1 VYNINRQEAAD
12 ILGISTRSIDRY
24 IKSWKIRA
32 KKDWKIVFVNSDDI
46 KNLNSGNRVKQ
57 KIIISDNTN
66 IPEEF
71 VINWVKQA
79 RENMNTWI
87 VKKAE
92 YEKILSTFEKMYS
105 GFREEIKEKDS
116 RIQEMA
122 VKLWR
127 AEEQKDNSVDLI
139 EYKKVQFLSEEAK
152 NELSKK
158 LDKEKDEKQRTIS
171 ELKYE
176 KTTNKL
182 LIMFIVILFIISG
195 VIFFVNI

>member
-1 VYNINRQEAAD
+1 MYNINRQEAAE

-46 KNLNSGNRVKQ
+46 KNLSSNTSVKQ
-57 KIIISDNTN
+57 KIIVSNV
-66 IPEEF
+66 EF
-71 VINWVKQA
+71 LDEDITDSVKQA
-79 RENMNTWI
+79 KGNINTWI

-92 YEKILSTFEKMYS
+92 YEKILSTFETMYS
-105 GFREEIKEKDS
+105 GFREEIKEKDAK
-116 RIQEMA
+116 IQELA
-122 VKLWR
+122 IRLWR
-127 AEEQKDNSVDLI
+127 AEEQKDKSVDLI

-158 LDKEKDEKQRTIS
+158 LDKEKFEKQKTIN
-171 ELKYE
+171 ELNYE

-182 LIMFIVILFIISG
+182 LIMFIVILFIISWI
-195 VIFFVNI
+195 IFFMNI

>member
-1 VYNINRQEAAD
+1 VYNINRQEAAE

-46 KNLNSGNRVKQ
+46 KNLSSNTSVKQ
-57 KIIISDNTN
+57 KIIVSNV
-66 IPEEF
+66 EF
-71 VINWVKQA
+71 LDEDITDSVKQA
-79 RENMNTWI
+79 KGNINTWI

-92 YEKILSTFEKMYS
+92 YEKILSTFETMYS
-105 GFREEIKEKDS
+105 GFREEIKEKDAK
-116 RIQEMA
+116 IQELA
-122 VKLWR
+122 IRLWR
-127 AEEQKDNSVDLI
+127 AEEQKDKSVDLI

-158 LDKEKDEKQRTIS
+158 LDKEKFEKQKTIN
-171 ELKYE
+171 ELNYE

-182 LIMFIVILFIISG
+182 LIMFIVILFIISWI
-195 VIFFVNI
+195 IFFMNI

>member
-1 VYNINRQEAAD
+1 MYNINRQEAAD

-24 IKSWKIRA
+24 IKSWKVRA

-46 KNLNSGNRVKQ
+46 KNLNSGVSVKQ
-57 KIIISDNTN
+57 KIIVSN
-66 IPEEF
+66 IESSAEN
-71 VINWVKQA
+71 VIDWVK
-79 RENMNTWI
+79 ENINTWV

-92 YEKILSTFEKMYS
+92 YEKILSTFETMYS

-116 RIQEMA
+116 KIQELA
-122 VKLWR
+122 IRLWR
-127 AEEQKDNSVDLI
+127 AEEQKDKSVDLM

-158 LDKEKDEKQRTIS
+158 LEKEKSEKQKMIN

-176 KTTNKL
+176 KTTNKI
-182 LIMFIVILFIISG
+182 LIVFIVILFIISWI
-195 VIFFVNI
+195 IFFMNI

>member
-1 VYNINRQEAAD
+1 
-12 ILGISTRSIDRY
+12 
-24 IKSWKIRA
+24 
-32 KKDWKIVFVNSDDI
+32 
-46 KNLNSGNRVKQ
+46 VKQ

>member
-24 IKSWKIRA
+24 IKSWKVRA

-46 KNLNSGNRVKQ
+46 KNLNSDTSVKQ
-57 KIIISDNTN
+57 NIIVSNFNSWNEDIIGS
-66 IPEEF
+66 
-71 VINWVKQA
+71 VKQE
-79 RENMNTWI
+79 RENINTWI

-92 YEKILSTFEKMYS
+92 YDKILSTFETMYS
-105 GFREEIKEKDS
+105 SFREEVKEKDTT
-116 RIQEMA
+116 IQELS

-127 AEEQKDNSVDLI
+127 FEEQKDKSVDLM
-139 EYKKVQFLSEEAK
+139 EYKKVQFLSEETK

-158 LDKEKDEKQRTIS
+158 LEKEKSEKQKTIK

-182 LIMFIVILFIISG
+182 LIMFIVILFIIS
-195 VIFFVNI
+195 VIIFFVNI